1 MTTKNVYK
9 GLSYSIRKCNEDE
22 IEIRYSVLDGFFR
35 GFLRLLFLGI
45 FCMSWYYESKYGDPP
60 FNIQIET
67 VKEDFMWTFNKD
79 KRLLAMY
86 EEYREWELK
95 PETKATYPN
104 AMLLSYEEY
113 KKLYT
118 DEPWAKWHIIR
129 TVFHF
134 IWIPFLCF
142 LLCLPRP
149 RGVRINRKKR
159 VIYAP
164 HLGGKY
170 QFGFVPNHG
179 DPLGGVIWSRYGV
192 HPWGFGQHFSLA
204 WIINDEKINPRA
216 QYYLGVYPNMSASQN
231 DNIQQAVRAYL
242 TEKEP
247 EFLNHIGYRFNT
259 LCTFNLLIP
268 FCNAFALPMCFSR
281 KKADKAIDN
290 ALKKW
295 NQKTSSQQIRWF
307 KKCAE
312 GQAQM
317 FQGEAELGLYNPE
330 TQQAE
335 NH

>member
-9 GLSYSIRKCNEDE
+9 GLSCSIRKYNEDE

-35 GFLRLLFLGI
+35 GFLRLLFLGL
-45 FCMSWYYESKYGDPP
+45 FCMSWLYEGKYGDPP
-60 FNIQIET
+60 FNIQIEA
-67 VKEDFMWTFNKD
+67 VKEDFIWAFNPDKETVPLYERYLSTVSDPEFIKD
-79 KRLLAMY
+79 F
-86 EEYREWELK
+86 
-95 PETKATYPN
+95 PNTKIMAYD
-104 AMLLSYEEY
+104 EY
-113 KKLYT
+113 KALYLE
-118 DEPWAKWHIIR
+118 DWKWSRIR
-129 TVFHF
+129 AYFHF

-192 HPWGFGQHFSLA
+192 HPWGFGQYFSLA
-204 WIINDEKINPRA
+204 WIINDEKINSRA

-231 DNIQQAVRAYL
+231 DDIQQAVRAYL

-281 KKADKAIDN
+281 KKADQAIDN